1 MNIILYIIQQIALM
15 IQFWRK
21 DITYLQLIQNII
33 NAIINVEHVKKIV
46 PMAIPIVYHALMVLF
61 YLH

>member
-15 IQFWRK
+15 IQFCRK

-33 NAIINVEHVKKIV
+33 NAIINVEHVKIIV
-46 PMAIPIVYHALMVLF
+46 SMTIPIVYHVLMVLF
-61 YLH
+61 FLH

>member
-15 IQFWRK
+15 IQFCRK

-33 NAIINVEHVKKIV
+33 NAINVEHVKKIV